1 MILDNKKKDLIQKND
16 CEVSSDDSTIE
27 IMSSGD
33 ELIDITNDLDP
44 SESSM
49 HYITEVN
56 GSASEIAQRYK

>member
-1 MILDNKKKDLIQKND
+1 MVLDNEMKDSIQKNC
-16 CEVSSDDSTIE
+16 CEVSDDSTIE

-44 SESSM
+44 PESST